1 MRGRIFTKVFG
12 ALLLVVLIAT
22 AAIDIAVRKAWEDSL
37 FQQIHTGLEQE
48 ARALA
53 VTVQN
58 NRQRPV
64 EEVATEFGEAIDA
77 RVTIID
83 STGKVLADTRA
94 NPNEMENHSTRPEFI
109 AALHGQPG
117 SSTRLSH
124 TVGIPFHYVA
134 VPIPGGA
141 VRVAYPLDSIQ
152 RSIGR
157 VRRNLLAA
165 SAVAVLLAALIA
177 LFMSERIARRLHRIM
192 AFANDI
198 AAGDL
203 GARLEDRRGDEIAQL
218 AMALDR
224 TARKLESSFAEL
236 ETSHRKLEAVLN
248 SMPDPLF
255 VVSSDRRVRWAN
267 DPVRRMARAGTGV
280 ALVDAFRDPA
290 LLEAV
295 EASLGGTSVS
305 HGRALLSGRNYE
317 VFSGPMPGGGA
328 VVVLHD
334 LSETERVEKT
344 RRDFIANVSHE
355 LRTPLTSIQGWTET
369 LLDTEDR
376 PSAREFLEIVRKN
389 ATRMARLTEDLLIL
403 ARVES
408 GEQRFA
414 IRPVPV
420 ATLLADAAETFRN
433 IAGASGVEVRVRDIE
448 TGPQD
453 GHGVLTKPTIEVLAD
468 PDAIHQ
474 VFTNLLDN
482 AIKYGGSGGAIEVGA
497 REHAEGMEFYVR
509 DFGPGIA
516 SEHIPR
522 LFERFYRV
530 DKGRSREAGG
540 TGLGLAIVKH
550 IVRAHGGSIH
560 AESDFGHGATF
571 SFVLPVAA
579 VGSQE
584 SPVASRQSPGN

>member
-1 MRGRIFTKVFG
+1 MRGRIFTKLFG
-12 ALLLVVLIAT
+12 AFLVVVLIAT
-22 AAIDIAVRKAWEDSL
+22 LAIDVAVRKAWEDSL
-37 FQQIHTGLEQE
+37 FEQIHTGLEQE

-53 VTVQN
+53 VTVEHER
-58 NRQRPV
+58 NRPPEQ
-64 EEVATEFGEAIDA
+64 VALEFGEAVDA

-83 STGKVLADTRA
+83 NGGKVLADTRA
-94 NPNEMENHSTRPEFI
+94 NPNEMENHATRPEFI
-109 AALHGQPG
+109 AALHGKPG

-134 VPIPGGA
+134 VPISGGA

-152 RSIGR
+152 RSTSR

-165 SAVAVLLAALIA
+165 SAFALLLAALLA
-177 LFMSERIARRLHRIM
+177 MVAAELVARRLRRIM
-192 AFANDI
+192 TFANSI

-203 GARLEDRRGDEIAQL
+203 GARLEDRSGDEIAQL
-218 AMALDR
+218 ASALDQ
-224 TARKLESSFAEL
+224 TARKLESNFAEL
-236 ETSHRKLEAVLN
+236 ETSHRQLEAVLN

-255 VVSSDRRVRWAN
+255 VVSRDKRVRWSN
-267 DPVRRMARAGTGV
+267 DPVRRLARAGTGV
-280 ALVDAFRDPA
+280 PLIDAFRDPA
-290 LLEAV
+290 LLDAV
-295 EASLGGTSVS
+295 EASLGGSSVS
-305 HGRALLSGRNYE
+305 HARAALSGRNYE

-334 LSETERVEKT
+334 LSETERLEKT

-369 LLDTEDR
+369 LLDSEDR
-376 PSAREFLEIVRKN
+376 PNAREFLEIIRKN
-389 ATRMARLTEDLLIL
+389 ATRMARLTEDLLVL

-414 IRPVPV
+414 IQPVTV
-420 ATLLADAAETFRN
+420 KALLDDAAETFRN
-433 IAGASGVEVRVRDIE
+433 IAGGSGVEFRVRE
-448 TGPQD
+448 D
-453 GHGVLTKPTIEVLAD
+453 GSHDGYESLTKGTIEVMAD
-468 PDAIHQ
+468 ADAIHQ
-474 VFTNLLDN
+474 VFANLLDN
-482 AIKYGGSGGAIEVGA
+482 AIKYGGSGGTVEVGA
-497 REHAEGMEFYVR
+497 REHEAGVEFYVR
-509 DFGPGIA
+509 DAGPGIP

-560 AESDFGHGATF
+560 AESEFGHGATF
-571 SFVLPVAA
+571 SFVLPGV
-579 VGSQE
+579 
-584 SPVASRQSPGN
+584 PVDASNPPLATTGD

>member
-1 MRGRIFTKVFG
+1 MRGRIFSKLFVAF
-12 ALLLVVLIAT
+12 LLVILIAT
-22 AAIDIAVRKAWEDSL
+22 IAIDVAVRKAWEDSL
-37 FQQIHTGLEQE
+37 FQQIHTGMERE

-58 NRQRPV
+58 ERQRPI
-64 EEVATEFGEAIDA
+64 EDVAREFGEAVDA

-83 STGKVLADTRA
+83 SSGRVLADTRA
-94 NPNEMENHSTRPEFI
+94 NPREMENHATRPEFI
-109 AALHGQPG
+109 AALHGHPG

-124 TVGIPFHYVA
+124 TIGIPFHYVA
-134 VPIPGGA
+134 APIPGGA

-152 RSIGR
+152 KSTSR

-165 SAVAVLLAALIA
+165 SGLALLLAALIA
-177 LFMSERIARRLHRIM
+177 VISAELVARRLRRIQL
-192 AFANDI
+192 FANSI

-203 GARLEDRRGDEIAQL
+203 GARLEEHGGDEIAQV
-218 AMALDR
+218 ATALDQ

-236 ETSHRKLEAVLN
+236 ETSHRQLEAVLN

-255 VVSSDRRVRWAN
+255 VVSREKRVRWAN
-267 DPVRRMARAGTGV
+267 EPVRRLTRAATGT
-280 ALVDAFRDPA
+280 ALIDAFRDPA

-295 EASLGGTSVS
+295 ESSLAGTSVS
-305 HGRALLSGRNYE
+305 HTRTALSGRSYE

-334 LSETERVEKT
+334 LSEAERVEKT

-376 PSAREFLEIVRKN
+376 PNVREFLEIIRKN

-408 GEQRFA
+408 GEQRFVLQ
-414 IRPVPV
+414 PVTV
-420 ATLLADAAETFRN
+420 KALLDDASETFRN
-433 IAGASGVEVRVRDIE
+433 IASGSALQFQVRDLGA
-448 TGPQD
+448 TGGTPAPGLD
-453 GHGVLTKPTIEVLAD
+453 TVMAD
-468 PDAIHQ
+468 PEAIHQ
-474 VFTNLLDN
+474 VFANLLDN
-482 AIKYGGSGGAIEVGA
+482 AIKYGGTGGRIEVGA
-497 REHAEGMEFYVR
+497 REHSDGVEFYVR

-560 AESDFGHGATF
+560 AESEFGHGATF
-571 SFVLPVAA
+571 SFVLEAVA
-579 VGSQE
+579 GRQ
-584 SPVASRQSPGN
+584 SPVASSGD

>member
-1 MRGRIFTKVFG
+1 MTGRIFTKLFG
-12 ALLLVVLIAT
+12 AFLVVVLIAT
-22 AAIDIAVRKAWEDSL
+22 LAIDVAIRKAWEDSL
-37 FQQIHTGLEQE
+37 FDQIHSGLEQE

-53 VTVQN
+53 VTVEHER
-58 NRQRPV
+58 NRPLQQ
-64 EEVATEFGEAIDA
+64 VAQEFGDAVDA

-83 STGKVLADTRA
+83 SNGKVLADTRA
-94 NPNEMENHSTRPEFI
+94 NRDEMENHATRPEFI
-109 AALHGQPG
+109 AALHGKPG

-124 TVGIPFHYVA
+124 TVGVAFHYVA

-141 VRVAYPLDSIQ
+141 VRLAYPLDSIQ
-152 RSIGR
+152 RSTSR
-157 VRRNLLAA
+157 VRRNLLGA
-165 SAVAVLLAALIA
+165 SAVALLLAALLA
-177 LFMSERIARRLHRIM
+177 LVAAELIARRLRRIM
-192 AFANDI
+192 TFANNI

-203 GARLEDRRGDEIAQL
+203 GARVEESSGDEIAQL
-218 AMALDR
+218 AAALDQ

-236 ETSHRKLEAVLN
+236 ETSHRQLEAVLN

-255 VVSSDRRVRWAN
+255 VVSRDKRVRWAN
-267 DPVRRMARAGTGV
+267 DPVRRLARAGTGV
-280 ALVDAFRDPA
+280 ALIDAFRDPA

-295 EASLGGTSVS
+295 ESSLAGSSVS
-305 HGRALLSGRNYE
+305 HARAALSGRNYE

-334 LSETERVEKT
+334 VSDIERVEKT

-376 PSAREFLEIVRKN
+376 ATTREFLEIIRKN
-389 ATRMARLTEDLLIL
+389 AIRMARLTEDLLIL

-414 IRPVPV
+414 IQPVTV
-420 ATLLADAAETFRN
+420 KALLDDATETFRN
-433 IAGASGVEVRVRDIE
+433 IAGASGVRFRVRDLAQ
-448 TGPQD
+448 TGSHD
-453 GHGVLTKPTIEVLAD
+453 GHEGSATATKEVLAD
-468 PDAIHQ
+468 ADAIHQ

-482 AIKYGGSGGAIEVGA
+482 AIKYGGSGGEIEVGA
-497 REHAEGMEFYVR
+497 REHEAGVEFYIR
-509 DFGPGIA
+509 DSGPGIA

-560 AESDFGHGATF
+560 AESEFGHGATF
-571 SFVLPVAA
+571 SFVLPAVPVA
-579 VGSQE
+579 SQQ
-584 SPVASRQSPGN
+584 SPVASTGD